1 MSDAVKLDQD
11 HREAVR
17 GTVSDTMVK
26 CLKTSAPD
34 VYITAITPDDTT
46 ILHLGDSTV
55 VAGRAHVRLHLF
67 CRQLGDVPFS
77 ADAELT
83 ELLDDPK
90 RKSKKKKRK
99 PDDDD

>member
-34 VYITAITPDDTT
+34 VYIAAVTPDDAT

-67 CRQLGDVPFS
+67 CRQLGDAPFS
-77 ADAELT
+77 AEVELT
-83 ELLDDPK
+83 DLPNDPK
-90 RKSKKKKRK
+90 PKSKKKKLK
-99 PDDDD
+99 PDNDD